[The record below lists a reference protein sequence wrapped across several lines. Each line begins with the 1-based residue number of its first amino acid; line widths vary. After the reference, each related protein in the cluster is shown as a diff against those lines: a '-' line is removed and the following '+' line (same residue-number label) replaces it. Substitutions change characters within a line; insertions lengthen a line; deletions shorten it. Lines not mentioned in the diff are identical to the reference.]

1 LILHDFR
8 TLKKTTGVA
17 PQFTPILDLPSSPGY
32 CANETLVAF
41 QPHPAATPAF
51 ALVHTKQLESDIS
64 TVPA

>member
-1 LILHDFR
+1 
-8 TLKKTTGVA
+8 
-17 PQFTPILDLPSSPGY
+17 
-32 CANETLVAF
+32 VAF